1 MKHLRLAAAPL
12 AAVML
17 TMVMAPNAFAT
28 THLSGGTISS
38 NTTWTTAGIAYVFE
52 KTETVATGVTL
63 TVDPGVIVKFNGT
76 FRQLIVNGTLYAV
89 GTSGSRIYFTSL
101 QDDSVGG
108 DTGGDGATSGSPG
121 QWLDM
126 ELSNS
131 TSNDIEYT
139 TIRYGGYGTSISWG
153 ALQIFSGSA
162 LLSHDEID
170 HNSKTGLIVAGSTTS
185 PPYPSVSVDHTS
197 VHDNGYGMY
206 ISDGTL
212 ALSGNSAVDDNASF
226 GIKFN
231 IPNTT
236 GDEPATSSVYHSE
249 IAGNGDWGIYLGVGN
264 LVTDYPHGQY
274 NNIYSNAGYVNSN
287 EGSIGDLEIA
297 YVNLGDNWEY
307 NYFGG
312 SVDASCPFGPYGDR
326 IVGSVHLSGP
336 VSSNEYLGPP
346 PPPGDP
352 QEWCYGNNVDTL
364 NTSGSLIDN
373 SGS

>member
-1 MKHLRLAAAPL
+1 
-12 AAVML
+12 
-17 TMVMAPNAFAT
+17 
-28 THLSGGTISS
+28 
-38 NTTWTTAGIAYVFE
+38 
-52 KTETVATGVTL
+52 
-63 TVDPGVIVKFNGT
+63 
-76 FRQLIVNGTLYAV
+76 
-89 GTSGSRIYFTSL
+89 
-101 QDDSVGG
+101 
-108 DTGGDGATSGSPG
+108 
-121 QWLDM
+121 M

-206 ISDGTL
+206 IRDGTL

-297 YVNLGDNWEY
+297 YVNWRQLGVQLLRWQRRRLVPIRAVWRSDRWLRPPVRPSFFERVPWTTASSR
-307 NYFGG
+307 G
-312 SVDASCPFGPYGDR
+312 SARMVLWQQCGYAEHLRISDR
-326 IVGSVHLSGP
+326 QL
-336 VSSNEYLGPP
+336 
-346 PPPGDP
+346 
-352 QEWCYGNNVDTL
+352 WKL
-364 NTSGSLIDN
+364 NSRRPIENAL
-373 SGS
+373 